1 MAKHKD
7 LCQFF
12 FHDTWWGGYHG
23 ENERNLWGRLEK
35 MLSCK
40 VLADYTRKIG
50 EDLCMDMDAF
60 QPSTSKI
67 RTQFAGKSS
76 LYMLPCRLVSAGKNG
91 TLTVESLLRRH
102 GLGAEAVIDDHES
115 TWGLCAHSAGH
126 DFQRSMFCGIRSLPW
141 ISEIAETVRSLSATR
156 EIAREIIDPL

>member
-1 MAKHKD
+1 MGAVGKD
-7 LCQFF
+7 AL
-12 FHDTWWGGYHG
+12 
-23 ENERNLWGRLEK
+23 
-35 MLSCK
+35 CK

-115 TWGLCAHSAGH
+115 TWGLCAHSTGH
-126 DFQRSMFCGIRSLPW
+126 DFQRSMFCGMKSRSLFAFFPQQEEK
-141 ISEIAETVRSLSATR
+141 SQERSSIHCDRKSQRFFSPSLLHPPFLFRCRDTY
-156 EIAREIIDPL
+156 LQ